1 LRRAVALLDSTRGI
15 SAPVMNPEKA
25 DQYGFDRQ
33 VALARFVFVVL
44 MLVELLTVNRAA
56 VRPAT
61 FLLCVGYLVV
71 AVIILSVDEMSGEM
85 KFRLPLAVDVVALGV
100 FLIAVPAAPA
110 LWFFYG
116 FVTFAAT
123 LEGQPRLAWVVGGVT
138 TAAVVARGA
147 WRDPLDWQH
156 GLLWGALGVGT
167 IAIGALTGF
176 VGARERRHVAEDRF
190 LERLPRQLRV
200 EHGLAESIRMVLDEV
215 AREFTSELVVL
226 AVCDSELERVFAWT
240 VRVGEKG
247 PIAPETFAL
256 TRADAFLADDME
268 KIICWNSIDGKG
280 EGFGWNRADGT
291 RLNELP
297 RLPNG
302 TRELLKVR
310 SFLAV
315 TLESEGKPAGRVLV
329 LNGTRKYTE
338 QDLRWCQQIVRHVSP
353 PLENVFLL
361 RHLRTRAV
369 EAERSRISRDLHDGT
384 LQTLLSLNIQLDVL
398 RRKLPNAPEQADGAL
413 GALQKIVQQEGDE
426 LRRLVTEMRPLRVE
440 SADLVELMGGFAER
454 FRNEAS
460 LALDLFV
467 DGNDLRV
474 PDRVCRELFQIY
486 RESLNN
492 IKKHAQASHVVVKLW
507 QDETKVFLVV
517 DDNGQGFSFA
527 GSYSSEELDRLRLG
541 PISIKERT
549 RSVGGMLT
557 VESSPGHGA
566 RLTVQIP
573 LS

>member
-1 LRRAVALLDSTRGI
+1 MLDFARGV
-15 SAPVMNPEKA
+15 SNPLMAPEKS

-33 VALARFVFVVL
+33 VALARFVSVVL
-44 MLVELLTVNRAA
+44 MLVDLLTVNRAA
-56 VRPAT
+56 VKPAT
-61 FLLCVGYLVV
+61 FLICAGYLVV
-71 AVIILSVDEMSGEM
+71 SIFILSVDEMTGEM
-85 KFRLPLAVDVVALGV
+85 KFRLPLAVDVAALGL
-100 FLIAVPAAPA
+100 FLITVSAAPA

-116 FVTFAAT
+116 FVTFATT
-123 LEGQPRLAWVVGGVT
+123 LEGQPRLAWAVGGVT

-147 WRDPLDWQH
+147 WRDPFDWQH

-167 IAIGALTGF
+167 IAIGALTGE
-176 VGARERRHVAEDRF
+176 VGARERRHVSEDRF

-200 EHGLAESIRMVLDEV
+200 EHGLAESIRMVLEEI
-215 AREFTSELVVL
+215 AREFSSELVVL
-226 AVCDSELERVFAWT
+226 AVCDAELERLFAWT
-240 VRVGEKG
+240 LHAGEKG
-247 PIAPETFAL
+247 PIAPETFSL

-268 KIICWNSIDGKG
+268 KIICWNSVDGKG
-280 EGFGWNRADGT
+280 AGFGWNREDGT
-291 RLNELP
+291 RLDELP

-302 TRELLKVR
+302 TLQMLKVR

-338 QDLRWCQQIVRHVSP
+338 QDLRWCQQIVRHISP

-369 EAERSRISRDLHDGT
+369 EAERSRISRDLHDGI

-398 RRKLPNAPEQADGAL
+398 RRKLPNAPEQADSAL
-413 GALQKIVQQEGDE
+413 GGLQKIVQQEGDE

-440 SADLVELMGGFAER
+440 SADLAELMGGFAER

-460 LALDLFV
+460 MAIDLFV
-467 DGNDLRV
+467 DGRDLRV

-486 RESLNN
+486 RESLHN

-527 GSYSSEELDRLRLG
+527 GSFSSEELDRLRLG

-549 RSVGGMLT
+549 RSVGGTLT